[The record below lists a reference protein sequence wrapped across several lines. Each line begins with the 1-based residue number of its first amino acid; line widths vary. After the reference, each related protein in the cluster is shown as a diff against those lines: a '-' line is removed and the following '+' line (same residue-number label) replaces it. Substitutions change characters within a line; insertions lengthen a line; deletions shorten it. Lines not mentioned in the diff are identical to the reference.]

1 MEFGELGQYADEK
14 AIVPTRLF
22 QIATHKTPDRLKPC
36 QAGFST
42 SFRSKDKSSAQCPF
56 HFAPRGVC
64 HYHTERRNFSY
75 AIALIGG
82 RQDLPYRII
91 P

>member
-1 MEFGELGQYADEK
+1 MESGELGQYADEK

-22 QIATHKTPDRLKPC
+22 QLATHKTPDRLKPR
-36 QAGFST
+36 QARFRP

-56 HFAPRGVC
+56 RFAPRGVC
-64 HYHTERRNFSY
+64 YYRTDRRNFSY
-75 AIALIGG
+75 AIALTGG
-82 RQDLPYRII
+82 QQDLPYRII